1 MAKLTASSKPSKQR
15 YAYFNAPLHKRHA
28 FFNARLSDELVK
40 QYGVK
45 RLPIRKGDVVRI
57 MRGDWA
63 GHEGKVVKVDYER
76 IRIYVEGVTLK
87 RADGTPVYYP
97 IHPSK
102 VMIVK
107 LDLSDKYRSKI
118 IERRRKAREQL
129 EKAKAEE
136 SAQESKEGE
145 SREKVKEEEVKSE
158 ERGSEGGGK

>member
-1 MAKLTASSKPSKQR
+1 MVRLTQSSKPSKQR

-45 RLPIRKGDVVRI
+45 RLPVRKGDVVRI
-57 MRGDWA
+57 LRGDWA
-63 GHEGKVVKVDYER
+63 GHEGKVVKVDYEK

-107 LDLSDKYRSKI
+107 LDLSDKYRMKI
-118 IERRRKAREQL
+118 IERRRKARIASE
-129 EKAKAEE
+129 EGSKKAE
-136 SAQESKEGE
+136 K
-145 SREKVKEEEVKSE
+145 EEVKSLE
-158 ERGSEGGGK
+158 KPSEGGRE